1 MLRPFDYNQSDYA
14 TEPDWAGPG
23 TVRDSLGMMVCAANA
38 SDPASGNATTCACSQ
53 WDYYKYNSSDP
64 SNPGAWWYCEV
75 GPGWK
80 PAPETI
86 ERERQV
92 RHIICCIWIIR
103 FSEACCWLGT
113 GACAARRTAGA
124 HDENGLRLRVCRAR
138 GRGRGLGAAG

>member
-92 RHIICCIWIIR
+92 Q
-103 FSEACCWLGT
+103 LL
-113 GACAARRTAGA
+113 
-124 HDENGLRLRVCRAR
+124 DEPGSIVKP
-138 GRGRGLGAAG
+138 

>member
-38 SDPASGNATTCACSQ
+38 SDLASGNATTCACSQ

-92 RHIICCIWIIR
+92 TNYLLLH
-103 FSEACCWLGT
+103 SDPD
-113 GACAARRTAGA
+113 
-124 HDENGLRLRVCRAR
+124 HQVLRSVLLVGHRSVRSSPHSGRAR
-138 GRGRGLGAAG
+138 

>member
-86 ERERQV
+86 QRERQV
-92 RHIICCIWIIR
+92 RLC
-103 FSEACCWLGT
+103 S
-113 GACAARRTAGA
+113 RRTRVRLSSP
-124 HDENGLRLRVCRAR
+124 ELRSVLLVGHRSVRSSPHSGRAR
-138 GRGRGLGAAG
+138 